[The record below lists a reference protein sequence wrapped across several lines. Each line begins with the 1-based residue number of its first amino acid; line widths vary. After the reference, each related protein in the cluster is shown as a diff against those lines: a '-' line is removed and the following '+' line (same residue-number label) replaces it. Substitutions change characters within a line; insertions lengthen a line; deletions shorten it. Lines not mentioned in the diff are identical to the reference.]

1 MPHFSDGVNVPTYD
15 AESSS
20 GQQPSIRKESIAAPE
35 AEADQPSATWQ
46 WNKLGA
52 RRHHSATADIDL
64 HTRTRD
70 TSSEHSARTRR
81 TWIAWQMEALPPS
94 AHDEQGGVVVEEPDP
109 KRIRLDDATATE
121 MPVKSGDLQA
131 EASSSNQVV
140 KVFDYE
146 KFVEPPEQV
155 QQAFYQRFVFLTH
168 KEQKALDKDIP
179 WHMIP
184 VEHAAGFNEALS
196 KDLQASAAVEEPVDP
211 ARILATRV
219 CYRNKKAAYPWMP
232 FKYKALIAC
241 HGDADP
247 DITTLRRDAPTLTRL
262 ALISLMV
269 LLQLAAS
276 MEGRFIFNSD
286 VTGAFLQGDQKLAS
300 RKEARHLRQP
310 QEGQEG
316 LPGFVKG
323 QLLFHLGQL
332 NKLLKEAK
340 NSED

>member
-1 MPHFSDGVNVPTYD
+1 MDCLAF
-15 AESSS
+15 
-20 GQQPSIRKESIAAPE
+20 II
-35 AEADQPSATWQ
+35 
-46 WNKLGA
+46 
-52 RRHHSATADIDL
+52 HSEI
-64 HTRTRD
+64 
-70 TSSEHSARTRR
+70 E
-81 TWIAWQMEALPPS
+81 QMEALPPS

-121 MPVKSGDLQA
+121 MLVKSGDLQA

-140 KVFDYE
+140 KVF
-146 KFVEPPEQV
+146 VEPPEQV
-155 QQAFYQRFVFLTH
+155 QQTFYHGFVFLTG

-196 KDLQASAAVEEPVDP
+196 KDLQAPAAVEKPVDP

-219 CYRNKKAAYPWMP
+219 CYRNKKAAYSWMP
-232 FKYKALIAC
+232 FKYKAPIAC

-262 ALISLMV
+262 ALMV

-276 MEGRFIFNSD
+276 MEGRLIFNSD

-310 QEGQEG
+310 QDGQEG
-316 LPGFVKG
+316 FPGFA

>member
-1 MPHFSDGVNVPTYD
+1 
-15 AESSS
+15 
-20 GQQPSIRKESIAAPE
+20 
-35 AEADQPSATWQ
+35 
-46 WNKLGA
+46 
-52 RRHHSATADIDL
+52 
-64 HTRTRD
+64 
-70 TSSEHSARTRR
+70 
-81 TWIAWQMEALPPS
+81 
-94 AHDEQGGVVVEEPDP
+94 
-109 KRIRLDDATATE
+109 
-121 MPVKSGDLQA
+121 
-131 EASSSNQVV
+131 
-140 KVFDYE
+140 
-146 KFVEPPEQV
+146 
-155 QQAFYQRFVFLTH
+155 
-168 KEQKALDKDIP
+168 
-179 WHMIP
+179 
-184 VEHAAGFNEALS
+184 
-196 KDLQASAAVEEPVDP
+196 
-211 ARILATRV
+211 
-219 CYRNKKAAYPWMP
+219 MP

>member
-1 MPHFSDGVNVPTYD
+1 
-15 AESSS
+15 
-20 GQQPSIRKESIAAPE
+20 
-35 AEADQPSATWQ
+35 
-46 WNKLGA
+46 
-52 RRHHSATADIDL
+52 
-64 HTRTRD
+64 
-70 TSSEHSARTRR
+70 
-81 TWIAWQMEALPPS
+81 MEALPPS

-121 MPVKSGDLQA
+121 MLVKSGDLQA

-140 KVFDYE
+140 KVFDYD

-155 QQAFYQRFVFLTH
+155 QQAFYHGFVFLTR

-184 VEHAAGFNEALS
+184 VEHVAGFNEALS
-196 KDLQASAAVEEPVDP
+196 KDLQASAAVEKPVDP

-219 CYRNKKAAYPWMP
+219 CYTNKKAAYPWMP
-232 FKYKALIAC
+232 FKYKAPIAC

-262 ALISLMV
+262 ALMV

-276 MEGRFIFNSD
+276 MEGRFIVNSD

-310 QEGQEG
+310 QDGQEG
-316 LPGFVKG
+316 FPGFAKG
-323 QLLFHLGQL
+323 QLLFHLVQL